1 MVKRERWLRRSVSL
15 LLGAVTLW
23 VVAAASESGS
33 VAAAVEAA
41 EDSLHLPKLL
51 MQWELGDSGSGT
63 ASLPTLLCLRQSPLL
78 WASYQA
84 RQTAAEVKPVSPP
97 AEEKPQE
104 EPDAAPQPEVP
115 SPAAVNSDA
124 AQGLLFADNNAPAQ
138 TTIPTSA
145 QSYVVA
151 GSAYIKN
158 ASSRQITPELFDGSF
173 AARLGSEDGPQVLI
187 LHTHGSEA
195 YTMPPGE
202 EYEASGSYRTRD
214 TEKNMIRIGDEMA
227 AVLSGYGISVVHDRE
242 IHDTDYNSAYES
254 SGTSIEAYLQK
265 YPSIHFVLDV
275 HRDAIS
281 DADGRQYKLVSQED
295 SHAAQV
301 SIVMG
306 SNYDQWLEN
315 LRLAVAVQ
323 QTVLASRPTL
333 MRPVIVRGYGYNQGL
348 STGSLLVEIGTAG
361 NSLDEAI
368 YAGRLFAAGFAETIG
383 GTRQQSASGGT

>member
-1 MVKRERWLRRSVSL
+1 MRKERWLRRSASL

-33 VAAAVEAA
+33 VSAAVKAAA
-41 EDSLHLPKLL
+41 DSLHFSKLL
-51 MQWELGDSGSGT
+51 VQWELGDTGSGA
-63 ASLPTLLCLRQSPLL
+63 ASLSTLVCLRQSPLL
-78 WASYQA
+78 WAAYQA
-84 RQTAAEVKPVSPP
+84 QQAAAAGSVSP
-97 AEEKPQE
+97 AEDGDTPQE
-104 EPDAAPQPEVP
+104 EPAPADPQPEAP
-115 SPAAVNSDA
+115 SPAAADPDA
-124 AQGLLFADNNAPAQ
+124 GQGLVFAENGAPAQ
-138 TTIPTSA
+138 TTVPTSA

-158 ASSRQITPELFDGSF
+158 ASSRDITPELFDGSF
-173 AARLGSEDGPQVLI
+173 AAQLSGEDGPQVLI

-214 TEKNMIRIGDEMA
+214 TSKNMIRIGDEMA
-227 AVLSGYGISVVHDRE
+227 AVLSQYGISVVHDRE
-242 IHDTDYNSAYES
+242 IHDTDYNSAYEN
-254 SGTSIEAYLQK
+254 SGASAEAYLEK
-265 YPSIHFVLDV
+265 YPSIRFILDV

-295 SHAAQV
+295 PHAAQV

-315 LRLAVAVQ
+315 LRLAVVVQ

-348 STGSLLVEIGTAG
+348 STGSLLVEVGTAG

-383 GTRQQSASGGT
+383 GAKQ

>member
-1 MVKRERWLRRSVSL
+1 M
-15 LLGAVTLW
+15 
-23 VVAAASESGS
+23 
-33 VAAAVEAA
+33 
-41 EDSLHLPKLL
+41 
-51 MQWELGDSGSGT
+51 
-63 ASLPTLLCLRQSPLL
+63 
-78 WASYQA
+78 
-84 RQTAAEVKPVSPP
+84 
-97 AEEKPQE
+97 
-104 EPDAAPQPEVP
+104 
-115 SPAAVNSDA
+115 
-124 AQGLLFADNNAPAQ
+124 
-138 TTIPTSA
+138 
-145 QSYVVA
+145 
-151 GSAYIKN
+151 
-158 ASSRQITPELFDGSF
+158 
-173 AARLGSEDGPQVLI
+173 
-187 LHTHGSEA
+187 
-195 YTMPPGE
+195 
-202 EYEASGSYRTRD
+202 
-214 TEKNMIRIGDEMA
+214 RIGDEMA

-295 SHAAQV
+295 PHAAQV